1 MKNFVRDY
9 FETLKRLFDQT
20 TATDTYGQTYPLDE
34 AIDMAVL
41 MITEQAT
48 TGGKLLFIGNGAS
61 ASIASHMA
69 ADFLKNVSIQALAFN
84 DGALLTCIS
93 NDYGY
98 RHVFEKPIQAF
109 TEPSDILVAISSS
122 GQSENILL
130 GVSAAKQKGARVITL
145 SGFAPNNPLRKC
157 GDINFYVPSS
167 QYGYVES
174 LHHAICHCLVDTII
188 SSKSELAAN
197 VLVHT

>member
-1 MKNFVRDY
+1 MKKFIRDY

-20 TATDTYGQTYPLDE
+20 TATDIYGQNYPLDE

-41 MITEQAT
+41 MITDQAT
-48 TGGKLLFIGNGAS
+48 AGGKLLFIGNGAS

-69 ADFLKNVSIQALAFN
+69 ADFLKNVHIQALAFN
-84 DGALLTCIS
+84 DGTLLTCMS

-109 TEPSDILVAISSS
+109 AEPADVLIAISSS

-130 GVSAAKQKGARVITL
+130 GVSAAKQKSARVITL
-145 SGFAPNNPLRKC
+145 SGFARNNPLQKC
-157 GDINFYVPSS
+157 GDINFYVPSI
-167 QYGYVES
+167 QYGHVES
-174 LHHAICHCLVDTII
+174 LHHAICHCLVDII
-188 SSKSELAAN
+188 IRNKSKLTAP
-197 VLVHT
+197 VLTHT

>member
-1 MKNFVRDY
+1 MKKFIRDY

-20 TATDTYGQTYPLDE
+20 IATDIYGQTFSLDE
-34 AIDMAVL
+34 AIDTAVL
-41 MITEQAT
+41 MIAEQAT
-48 TGGKLLFIGNGAS
+48 AGGKLLFIGNGAS

-69 ADFLKNVSIQALAFN
+69 ADFLKNAQIQALAFN
-84 DGALLTCIS
+84 DSALLTCMS

-98 RHVFEKPIQAF
+98 PHVFEKPILAF
-109 TEPSDILVAISSS
+109 AEAADVLVAISSS

-130 GVSAAKQKGARVITL
+130 AVSAAKQKGAKVITL
-145 SGFAPNNPLRKC
+145 SGFARNNPLRKC

-174 LHHAICHCLVDTII
+174 LHHAVCHCLVDTII
-188 SSKSELAAN
+188 HSKSKLTAP
-197 VLVHT
+197 VLTHT